1 MNLFIIFIYN
11 NIYLLLLT
19 IFKLFYEIK
28 YINYLYE
35 ININKEE
42 KNLFFIKNKFFS
54 SLLDYNYLGLSF
66 LLRNNIIIKFLNFFN
81 LIVDSISII
90 KDNFKYSDY
99 IINKKI
105 TNYIFYNQPK
115 FYYYISFNLFNNYN
129 NSKYFFSN

>member
-1 MNLFIIFIYN
+1 M
-11 NIYLLLLT
+11 NIY
-19 IFKLFYEIK
+19 KLFYEIK

-35 ININKEE
+35 ININNKYKEE

-54 SLLDYNYLGLSF
+54 SLLDYNYLGLSY
-66 LLRNNIIIKFLNFFN
+66 LLRNNIIIKFLNLFN
-81 LIVDSISII
+81 LIIDSIAIL

-99 IINKKI
+99 IVNKKI

-115 FYYYISFNLFNNYN
+115 FYYYTSFNLFDNNY